1 MTDAAFFLQFDLP
14 SLMLAILAALPCA
27 LLGNFLVLRR
37 QSLMG
42 DSISHVVLPGI
53 VIGFLASRDISGI
66 SMLIGAAGAAILSV
80 FLIELI
86 EKISQ
91 VERGAAMGT
100 TFTAMFAAG
109 ILLIEQADLG
119 GVHLDVEHA
128 LYGNLESA
136 IWLEATGWDAV
147 FDLAS
152 LAALPPPI
160 MRLAAVS
167 LLVLA
172 VIVLFY
178 KELTLA
184 SFDAQFAGATGFS
197 DRLIGRSFLVVVA
210 IAAVAAFEAVGS
222 VLVIALF
229 VCPPAAARCLT
240 DRLAIQITASA
251 GIAVFCAIA
260 GYWAVALLPALSGVP
275 INLSAAAAIAL
286 CAGLAQLLAMLY
298 GPRRAA

>member
-100 TFTAMFAAG
+100 IFTAMFAAG

-197 DRLIGRSFLVVVA
+197 DRLIGRSFLVIVA

-260 GYWAVALLPALSGVP
+260 GYCAVALLPALSGVP